1 MKQVQMLLLK
11 ILFAALVSGCGVAM
25 AAGVD
30 LVGDDTDLFTTNPN
44 IPAQVPN
51 VLFVIDN
58 TTSWNSASNGWGPGL
73 SQECINA
80 GFPHGTSGTTK
91 QGDAELCAIYVETGK
106 LSAGVNVGF
115 VEFNTQ
121 NNGAFV
127 RFPMQSMTTG
137 TGGGIA
143 SFQSVLGS
151 INVNASVETAGSNA
165 AYEDKM
171 NDVFRY
177 INSLGTF
184 TQNATPSIA
193 NNSGY
198 TDTSRNNFQFI
209 AGQNGD

>member
-1 MKQVQMLLLK
+1 M
-11 ILFAALVSGCGVAM
+11 
-25 AAGVD
+25 
-30 LVGDDTDLFTTNPN
+30 
-44 IPAQVPN
+44 
-51 VLFVIDN
+51 
-58 TTSWNSASNGWGPGL
+58 
-73 SQECINA
+73 
-80 GFPHGTSGTTK
+80 
-91 QGDAELCAIYVETGK
+91 
-106 LSAGVNVGF
+106 
-115 VEFNTQ
+115 EFNTQ
-121 NNGAFV
+121 NQGAFV

-177 INSLGTF
+177 FNSLGTF

-209 AGQNGD
+209 AGQNGDTCGFDYIVFIGNSFPSTPSWTANPPAGEAAHLVAPAQLLNHPHL